1 MYKRQGRSPVC
12 RGHGPCSPF
21 CRVFSYLCLRFLF
34 SLAAKMSDR
43 DSAKFMNSSFL
54 NDFIEAYRQY
64 PCLWK
69 VTSDEY
75 RDRNKRDEALNNL
88 LLMTRETIPGADIK
102 FLKNRIESLKQS
114 FRRELRKVKDSMKSG
129 TSEKSV
135 YKPRL
140 WYYDILSFIA
150 DHEAH
155 NTSTSPFQGEEEAV
169 DEGIQHE
176 SQVRNSRDF
185 FKFFTVY

>member
-1 MYKRQGRSPVC
+1 
-12 RGHGPCSPF
+12 
-21 CRVFSYLCLRFLF
+21 
-34 SLAAKMSDR
+34 MSDSV
-43 DSAKFMNSSFL
+43 DSAKFMNPSFL

-69 VTSDEY
+69 VKSDEY

-102 FLKNRIESLKQS
+102 FLKNRIDSMKQS

-129 TSEKSV
+129 TSEESV

-150 DHEAH
+150 DHEAR
-155 NTSTSPFQGEEEAV
+155 NTSTSTFQGEEEAV

-185 FKFFTVY
+185 FYVFYCLLTT